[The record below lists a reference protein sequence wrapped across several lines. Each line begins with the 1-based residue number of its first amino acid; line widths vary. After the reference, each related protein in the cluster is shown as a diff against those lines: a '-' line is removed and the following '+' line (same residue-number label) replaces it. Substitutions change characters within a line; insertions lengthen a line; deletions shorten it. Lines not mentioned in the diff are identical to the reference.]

1 MVKLDGWRKVNRGC
15 ATVCRN
21 YQNVSG
27 DLYLAKISRKRSNN
41 IGEKFCG
48 WFLTGYQGPLLMILF
63 ADANGFIGFS
73 EGNAM
78 GAQDRLTL
86 VYVKSE
92 MAPDVSTIRKEQ

>member
-1 MVKLDGWRKVNRGC
+1 
-15 ATVCRN
+15 
-21 YQNVSG
+21 
-27 DLYLAKISRKRSNN
+27 
-41 IGEKFCG
+41 
-48 WFLTGYQGPLLMILF
+48 MILF

-86 VYVKSE
+86 VYAKSE